1 MKLDISQM
9 DDIIELALRE
19 DIGSG
24 DITTLACVDP
34 AVHGEAEIVSWSDGV
49 LSGQDIAS
57 EVFRRVDN
65 SVKYTSLEHDG
76 SEISGGTDI
85 AVIGGKLA
93 SILTAERIALN
104 FLMRL
109 SGIATLTRR
118 YVDEIS
124 GTRAKILDTRKTT
137 PGLRQAEKYAVLCGG
152 GSNHRKGLY
161 DMALIK
167 DNHIEAAGGISVAL
181 KRTFRYLADAGRD
194 IPVDVEVATD
204 DDLEQ
209 ALCEGASW
217 IMLDNMDIGRI
228 RDAVSKIR
236 EKDDRIKIEVSGGVT
251 LSGLREI
258 AECGVDYISVGALT
272 HSAPSLD
279 FSLIVN
285 KISK

>member
-1 MKLDISQM
+1 M
-9 DDIIELALRE
+9 DHIIELALRE

-57 EVFRRVDN
+57 EVFCRVDD
-65 SVKYTSLEHDG
+65 SVKYTSLERDG

-152 GSNHRKGLY
+152 GSNHRKGLN

-167 DNHIEAAGGISVAL
+167 DNHIEAAGGLSIAL
-181 KRTFRYLADAGRD
+181 KRTFDYLADAGRD

-209 ALCEGASW
+209 ALSGGASW

-236 EKDDRIKIEVSGGVT
+236 EKDDRIKIEVSGRVT

-279 FSLIVN
+279 FSLNVS
-285 KISK
+285 KISR

>member
-9 DDIIELALRE
+9 DHIIELALRE

-57 EVFRRVDN
+57 EVFCRVDD
-65 SVKYTSLEHDG
+65 SVKYTSLERDG

-167 DNHIEAAGGISVAL
+167 DNHIEAAGGLSIAL
-181 KRTFRYLADAGRD
+181 KRTFDYLADAGRD

-209 ALCEGASW
+209 ALSGGASW

-236 EKDDRIKIEVSGGVT
+236 EKDDRIKIEVSGRVT

-279 FSLIVN
+279 FSLNVS
-285 KISK
+285 KISR

>member
-1 MKLDISQM
+1 MKLNVSQM
-9 DDIIELALRE
+9 KDLIELALRE

-34 AVHGEAEIVSWSDGV
+34 AVHGEAEIVCRSDGV
-49 LSGQDIAS
+49 VSGQDIAS
-57 EVFRRVDN
+57 EVFRRVDD
-65 SVKYTSLEHDG
+65 SVKYTALKHDG

-109 SGIATLTRR
+109 SGIATQTRR

-152 GSNHRKGLY
+152 GSNHRKGLF

-167 DNHIEAAGGISVAL
+167 DNHIEAAGGLSVAL
-181 KRTFRYLADAGRD
+181 KRTFGYLAEAGKD
-194 IPVDVEVATD
+194 IPVEVEVATD
-204 DDLEQ
+204 DDLDQ
-209 ALCEGASW
+209 ALNEGASW

-228 RDAVSKIR
+228 RGAVRRIR
-236 EKDDRIKIEVSGGVT
+236 AKDSRIKIEVSGGVI

-279 FSLIVN
+279 FSLNVS

>member
-9 DDIIELALRE
+9 DHIIELALRE

-57 EVFRRVDN
+57 EVFCRVDD
-65 SVKYTSLEHDG
+65 SVKYTSLERDG

-152 GSNHRKGLY
+152 GSNHRKGLN

-167 DNHIEAAGGISVAL
+167 DNHIEAAGGLSIAL
-181 KRTFRYLADAGRD
+181 KRTFDYLADAGRD

-209 ALCEGASW
+209 ALSGGASW

-236 EKDDRIKIEVSGGVT
+236 EKDDRIKIEVSGRVT

-279 FSLIVN
+279 FSLNVS
-285 KISK
+285 KISR